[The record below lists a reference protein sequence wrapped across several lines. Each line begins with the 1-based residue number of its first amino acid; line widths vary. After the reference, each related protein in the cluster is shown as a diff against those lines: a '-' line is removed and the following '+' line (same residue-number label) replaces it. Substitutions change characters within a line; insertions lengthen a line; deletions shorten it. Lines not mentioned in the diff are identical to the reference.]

1 MFLAFWA
8 YPTEIPMK
16 GTGDDLTISLWFYR
30 KIIMMIRNND
40 YWTQT
45 ILSIFYRSLDYTRA
59 LFDLNANSYFAK

>member
-1 MFLAFWA
+1 
-8 YPTEIPMK
+8 MK

-45 ILSIFYRSLDYTRA
+45 ILSIFYRSLDYTRT
-59 LFDLNANSYFAK
+59 LFDLNANSYFAN